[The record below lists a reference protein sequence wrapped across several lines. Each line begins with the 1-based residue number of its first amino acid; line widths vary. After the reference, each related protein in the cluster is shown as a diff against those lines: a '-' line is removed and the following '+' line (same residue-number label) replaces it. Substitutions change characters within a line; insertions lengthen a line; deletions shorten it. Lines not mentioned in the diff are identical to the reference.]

1 MTSGKFMPK
10 SPNYDVEYW
19 LRILFIP
26 VILQDDGVLAI
37 FTTQPIS
44 EPRLCEAAAGRF
56 ATRITYLSK
65 LSGSMNL
72 IADVYPVAGMNAV

>member
-1 MTSGKFMPK
+1 MPK

-19 LRILFIP
+19 LLILFIP
-26 VILQDDGVLAI
+26 VILEDDGVSAM

-44 EPRLCEAAAGRF
+44 ELRFCEAAAGRF

-72 IADVYPVAGMNAV
+72 IADVYSVAGMNAV